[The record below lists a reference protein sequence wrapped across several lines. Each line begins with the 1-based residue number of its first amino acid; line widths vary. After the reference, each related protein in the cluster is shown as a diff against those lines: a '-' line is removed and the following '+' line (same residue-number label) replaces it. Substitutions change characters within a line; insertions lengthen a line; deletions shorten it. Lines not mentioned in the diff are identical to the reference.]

1 MSFRRELGR
10 FDTTMVVVGGIIG
23 AGIFINPYIVA
34 QRLDSPALVL
44 SAWLAGGVVALAG
57 VEQIASRAQ
66 MRAIGQGLVL
76 LAELVLGEGSAETS
90 RPLSSAVDVAGALDA
105 VEALLEEGDLDVLDP
120 RRVGNLAEFRR
131 FELAAALNRLRTLR
145 VD

>member
-76 LAELVLGEGSAETS
+76 LAERVLGEGSAETS

>member
-76 LAELVLGEGSAETS
+76 LAERVLGEGSAETS
-90 RPLSSAVDVAGALDA
+90 RPLSSA